1 MPGLEADRLAGR
13 VALVTGAGS
22 GIGRCVC
29 QALAAD
35 DGVLVVAADR
45 NLDAATETVSLL
57 PGGSQCHV
65 AMHVDIASQ
74 ASVKCLF
81 ARMRDSLKLPPA
93 SIVVCCAGVKGIER
107 FVDMEVDDFDR
118 VVSVNLRGT
127 FLTMQAATREMLARG
142 VQRGSVVT
150 VSSIVA
156 ATGLQRQCAYA
167 ASKAAI
173 VALTK
178 TAALELAAHGIRCNA
193 VLPGLT
199 ETAMTADVSD
209 EIRASVIARTP
220 LGRMAR
226 PEEIASTIRF
236 LCNDAESSF
245 ITGAA
250 LEVTGGL
257 HM

>member
-1 MPGLEADRLAGR
+1 MPGLGANRLADR
-13 VALVTGAGS
+13 VAVVTGAGS

-35 DGVLVVAADR
+35 GILVVAADR
-45 NLDAATETVSLL
+45 NLDAATQTVSLL

-65 AMHVDIASQ
+65 AMHVDVASQ

-81 ARMRDSLKLPPA
+81 ARMQDSLKLPPA
-93 SIVVCCAGVKGIER
+93 SVVVCCAGVKGIDSL
-107 FVDMEVDDFDR
+107 VDMDADDFDR
-118 VVSVNLRGT
+118 VISVNLRGT

-142 VQRGSVVT
+142 VQRGSVVA

-156 ATGLQRQCAYA
+156 STGLQRQCAYA
-167 ASKAAI
+167 ASKAAV

-178 TAALELAAHGIRCNA
+178 TAALELAPHGIRCNA
-193 VLPGLT
+193 VLPGFT

-209 EIRASVIARTP
+209 EARAAVVARTP
-220 LGRMAR
+220 LGRTAK

-236 LCNDAESSF
+236 LCDDAESSF
-245 ITGAA
+245 VTGAA